1 MQFDDVSFSRVS
13 HEVFLTLTCVRTMAP
28 KVGNMNAASFQHK
41 LNVSQATAKRV
52 ESLAYSFD
60 DTRRLLS
67 KAVKMMIER
76 WCWKTFL
83 QQENC
88 CRIIDRPTSTSRL
101 PSLLWRLFEWKN
113 DRCEVSN
120 VSISQKS
127 ESVNDE
133 DFRHE
138 DFLSILYGWT
148 KPDCG

>member
-60 DTRRLLS
+60 DMRRLLS

-76 WCWKTFL
+76 
-83 QQENC
+83 
-88 CRIIDRPTSTSRL
+88 
-101 PSLLWRLFEWKN
+101 
-113 DRCEVSN
+113 
-120 VSISQKS
+120 
-127 ESVNDE
+127 
-133 DFRHE
+133 
-138 DFLSILYGWT
+138 
-148 KPDCG
+148 